1 MITQFVFVGHKKE
14 KLIESIRALREQPI
28 SKIILFVGE
37 EELPGESKAR
47 RTAEEL
53 KKDLETIYDVEIAK
67 IDKRNVIRAAK
78 QLVEMIN
85 REKERGKD
93 VLLNASGSLRSVAIA
108 AYIAACVTGSRIVTS
123 IPKYDEKEE
132 EIGIEEIIE
141 VPTLPIDFP
150 GEEQI
155 QILSAVDSGV
165 NSLDELVLKL
175 NPDMEKKSKEFFSE
189 RSRLSHH
196 LSKLEKAGF
205 VVRMKRGRNV
215 RIELT
220 PLGRIFSE
228 AMGCQSS

>member
-1 MITQFVFVGHKKE
+1 MIQFVFVGHKKE
-14 KLIESIRALREQPI
+14 RIIESIRALRREPI
-28 SKIILFVGE
+28 SKIVLFIGE
-37 EELPGESKAR
+37 EDIPGESKAR

-53 KKDLETIYDVEIAK
+53 KRDLEPVYDVEIAK
-67 IDKRNVIRAAK
+67 IDKKNVIGAAK
-78 QLVEMIN
+78 KLLEMI
-85 REKERGKD
+85 RGEKEG

-123 IPKYDEKEE
+123 IPKYDENEE

-155 QILSAVDSGV
+155 QILTAVDSGV

-175 NPDMEKKSKEFFSE
+175 NPDIKKKSREFFNE

-196 LSKLEKAGF
+196 LSKLERAGF
-205 VVRMKRGRNV
+205 VVRQKRGRNV

-228 AMGCQSS
+228 AMVCQSS